1 MDRPVNLTRRAA
13 DGAAFTR
20 VITAATEQDVRR
32 CYQCGKCTAG
42 CPVAFAADVMPH
54 QVMRYLQLGMKD
66 EALGNRMIWL
76 CSTCSTCTTR
86 CPCGIDLA
94 RVMDGLRI
102 AAREEGRTAAG
113 REVALFNRTFLDS
126 VCRFGRAHEASLAVL
141 LNLKGGRPFKD
152 IDLGVKFLLRGKLKP
167 VPARAGRGAVAR
179 LFAAS
184 RRKEAGGQDR

>member
-1 MDRPVNLTRRAA
+1 LETPVNLTREKAG
-13 DGAAFTR
+13 GAAFTDA
-20 VITAATEQDVRR
+20 VAAQTRQDVRR

-54 QVMRYLQLGMKD
+54 QVIRYLQLGMKD
-66 EALGNRMIWL
+66 EALENRMIWL
-76 CSTCSTCTTR
+76 CATCSTCTTR

-94 RVMDGLRI
+94 GVMDALRI

-113 REVALFNRTFLDS
+113 REVALFHRTFLDS
-126 VCRFGRAHEASLAVL
+126 VRRFGRVHEASLAVL

-152 IDLGVKFLLRGKLKP
+152 IDLGVKFLRHGKLSP
-167 VPARAGRGAVAR
+167 VPARAGRGAMDR

-184 RRKEAGGQDR
+184 RRKEAGGQER

>member
-1 MDRPVNLTRRAA
+1 MDRPVNLSQRAA
-13 DGAAFTR
+13 DGAAFAR
-20 VITAATEQDVRR
+20 IIAAESEQDVRR

-42 CPVAFAADVMPH
+42 CPVAFAGDVMPH
-54 QVMRYLQLGMKD
+54 QVMRFLQLGMKED
-66 EALGNRMIWL
+66 ALGNRMIWL

-94 RVMDGLRI
+94 RVMDCLRI

-126 VCRFGRAHEASLAVL
+126 VRRFGRAHEASLAAL
-141 LNLKGGRPFKD
+141 LNLKGGRPLKD
-152 IDLGVKFLLRGKLKP
+152 IDLGIKFLARGKLKLAP
-167 VPARAGRGAVAR
+167 TRAGRGAVAR

-184 RRKEAGGQDR
+184 RREEAGG